1 MLCGGFLCF
10 FKELPVPGIS
20 KKINQNQR
28 TGQFLVLQNS
38 KSKEPL
44 VLSIFKTLKEP
55 PVFNK
60 QL

>member
-10 FKELPVPGIS
+10 FKELPVPGIL
-20 KKINQNQR
+20 KTNQNQR
-28 TGQFLVLQNS
+28 TGQFPYFKNS

-44 VLSIFKTLKEP
+44 VLSIFKTLEEP
-55 PVFNK
+55 SVFNK